1 MGLSIEEALERD
13 NTLRNLKIT
22 TYKAK
27 KGYIFISYKSDNW
40 KKVFTEKVF
49 QLSELGVRVY
59 SDKNFDDK
67 NHSWLE
73 QMDKNIKYSAAVM
86 LFISREYMTSLA
98 TLIEL
103 LTAIYYDKEIIPVYL
118 EPRNTIIS
126 ELDNERE
133 LEDLEVTATAEEFN
147 TLNTLI
153 SKRGQKKFEALVEQ
167 ISNDLNYYIVGKNL
181 TYMKVYEAFK
191 AILTSGVLQDN
202 AFNKNISSLIN
213 TINDAYVIAYGS
225 SSNKADFDPFERPV
239 EEIINSLRNKP
250 VINFNPAE
258 AATTTTPSVA
268 PSPVPAPA
276 TPASVPASAVDNTND
291 DTVNTPVPADKPQA
305 KSGKKQATS
314 TGDITFTLYGKE
326 YTTNQADMMLTFF
339 AQVLV
344 RHQDIISELNSYKGM
359 NFVSETDYSK
369 RENKTDD
376 MLPYFNSCHYF
387 EFPNG
392 DGLCVGTS
400 FSVNDKLKKM
410 ALLLSICGEDTSV
423 FHSEQVELPKL
434 KSQAE
439 KGDSSRSG
447 NSSGVNFRVYDES
460 FSLNQTDMLG
470 VICSKLIEKHPDKL
484 AEAADSLLCID
495 MKDYTGVPKEDKPV
509 YFGSMNQYYLGTTP
523 YCVGGSFGM
532 KDKLKMISKLIAIC
546 EEDTN
551 CIEIEGY
558 DIPAPKSSR
567 TSSKKSSF
575 DYFG

>member
-1 MGLSIEEALERD
+1 MD
-13 NTLRNLKIT
+13 NNI
-22 TYKAK
+22 
-27 KGYIFISYKSDNW
+27 
-40 KKVFTEKVF
+40 
-49 QLSELGVRVY
+49 
-59 SDKNFDDK
+59 KNC
-67 NHSWLE
+67 N
-73 QMDKNIKYSAAVM
+73 MDKPFVFVSYSKQDSAKV
-86 LFISREYMTSLA
+86 YP
-98 TLIEL
+98 LIEKL
-103 LTAIYYDKEIIPVYL
+103 QSLGCNIWIDKE
-118 EPRNTIIS
+118 
-126 ELDNERE
+126 
-133 LEDLEVTATAEEFN
+133 
-147 TLNTLI
+147 LN
-153 SKRGQKKFEALVEQ
+153 KA
-167 ISNDLNYYIVGKNL
+167 VGKNWQTGAL
-181 TYMKVYEAFK
+181 GALRNSNCKAVLFFMSCNSLWSAPVCAELLFSSSETVKDNNNGNPLKIIPINASDSWTPQKQNFHDLVYIGEADSAPYANENLSK
-191 AILTSGVLQDN
+191 SDYDVLRAVGVDEKYL
-202 AFNKNISSLIN
+202 NKESVTAYLKHKDITKHIYKNVFGPEPEQITIASIEDMN
-213 TINDAYVIAYGS
+213 TI
-225 SSNKADFDPFERPV
+225 K
-239 EEIINSLRNKP
+239 INIPTEVFTKP
-250 VINFNPAE
+250 EE
-258 AATTTTPSVA
+258 AAMTTTPYVA
-268 PSPVPAPA
+268 PAPA
-276 TPASVPASAVDNTND
+276 IPASVPASAVDNTND

-359 NFVSETDYSK
+359 NFVSATDYSK
-369 RENKTDD
+369 KENKTDD

-447 NSSGVNFRVYDES
+447 NSSGVNFRVFDES

-470 VICSKLIEKHPDKL
+470 VICSRLIEKHPDKL

-546 EEDTN
+546 EEDAN

-558 DIPAPKSSR
+558 DIPAPKASR